1 MLKTFAYGPT
11 GDGES
16 LIMEWHEDNWV
27 PTFLATVVTW
37 PVFIVMAHIT
47 GFIMLLFPDTLPSA
61 KNDFYDDLTSAQ
73 ELWYALLSF
82 EA

>member
-27 PTFLATVVTW
+27 PTFLATLVTW

-47 GFIMLLFPDTLPSA
+47 GFIMFMFPDTLPSA
-61 KNDFYDDLTSAQ
+61 RNDFYDDLTSAQ